1 MKRIYTPG
9 DCRDCRVWGLWR
21 SRLLSF
27 GLHIFGVLPTT
38 APYRKT
44 SLSTLAVRLL
54 YETAIHSSL
63 VLIPQQSTP
72 RSPLTCHYPHSA
84 PRTVVQT
91 LPRLNMQIVPKLTT
105 RVQTQLAITPRPK
118 IKHSSCM
125 LRWGSPRQASALLR
139 LLRIPTRRNPPRWRS
154 RGCGIEARHL
164 CCRR

>member
-1 MKRIYTPG
+1 MKRIYPG
-9 DCRDCRVWGLWR
+9 DCRVSVWGLWNLACF
-21 SRLLSF
+21 RLA

-54 YETAIHSSL
+54 YETAIHSSFL
-63 VLIPQQSTP
+63 NSQLPAQSAHLSLSTL
-72 RSPLTCHYPHSA
+72 RTAHAC
-84 PRTVVQT
+84 RTVVQT

-105 RVQTQLAITPRPK
+105 SVQTQLAITPRPK